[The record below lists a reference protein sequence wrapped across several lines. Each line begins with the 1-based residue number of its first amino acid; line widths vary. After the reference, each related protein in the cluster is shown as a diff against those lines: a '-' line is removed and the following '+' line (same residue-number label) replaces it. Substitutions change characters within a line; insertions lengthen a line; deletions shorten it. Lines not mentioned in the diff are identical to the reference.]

1 MAYVDNKVKELRSNG
16 VYSAE
21 RVDTETIKLIVNM
34 QEWQYYSLE
43 IMELEAHLG
52 LLAQQAMYVQQE
64 VNIAEAKEIELGNS
78 FKVEALP
85 LVLDS
90 KIRSVEER
98 WIFASTL
105 TDGLKL
111 KFDLWQQSIIDA
123 TLKKKLSDPIVEKL
137 NVLKKVYDDRRMEG
151 KNKNIH
157 KHNEGR

>member
-1 MAYVDNKVKELRSNG
+1 MAYVDNKVKELRANG

-21 RVDTETIKLIVNM
+21 RVDTDTIKAIVNM
-34 QEWQYYSLE
+34 EEYMYYGIDIMTLE
-43 IMELEAHLG
+43 SYLG

-64 VNIAEAKEIELGNS
+64 VNIAEAREIELGNQ
-78 FKVEALP
+78 FKFEALP
-85 LVLDS
+85 MVIES

-98 WIFASTL
+98 WLFASTL
-105 TDGLKL
+105 NDGLKF

-123 TLKKKLSDPIVEKL
+123 TLKKKLSDPITEKL

-157 KHNEGR
+157 KYNEG